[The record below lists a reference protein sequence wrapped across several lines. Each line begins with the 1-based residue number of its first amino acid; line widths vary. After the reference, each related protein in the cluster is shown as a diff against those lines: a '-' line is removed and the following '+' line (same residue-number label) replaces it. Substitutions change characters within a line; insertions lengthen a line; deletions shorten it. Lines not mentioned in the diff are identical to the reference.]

1 MDAIKVLVITGS
13 ESDLPRM
20 QECRQMLDSLDIP
33 SVTVV
38 ASAHRAPRR
47 VIESVA
53 RAEKAGAEV
62 IIAGAGMSAHLPG
75 VVASYTDLPVIGVP
89 LDSGLPGG
97 IDALLSIVQ
106 MPTGIPVATVAV
118 GGTRNAAVLA
128 ARILSIKY
136 PDIRER
142 LRSYRAT
149 LAEGG
154 SDIES

>member
-1 MDAIKVLVITGS
+1 MEAIKVLVITGS
-13 ESDLPRM
+13 ESDLPKMR
-20 QECRQMLDSLDIP
+20 ECGQMLDSFDIP
-33 SVTVV
+33 SVMVV
-38 ASAHRAPRR
+38 ASAHRTPQK
-47 VIESVA
+47 VIESISK
-53 RAEKAGAEV
+53 AEEAGAEV
-62 IIAGAGMSAHLPG
+62 VIAGAGMSAHLPG

-118 GGTRNAAVLA
+118 GGTKNAAVLA

-142 LRSYRAT
+142 LRAYRAM
-149 LAEGG
+149 LAGQE
-154 SDIES
+154 